1 VETLAEASVVFEAG
15 WMHNNVAIGLLILP
29 IFVLVTF
36 VGGRSI
42 GVNPYDP
49 YRVWVATGNV
59 D

>member
-1 VETLAEASVVFEAG
+1 VKTLAEASVVFEAG
-15 WMHNNVAIGLLILP
+15 WMHDNVAISLLILP
-29 IFVLVTF
+29 VFVLVTF